1 MIDVPEMIVKNHPNQ
16 KFWLTISLRQ
26 EPFVSGSQG
35 PPFPPTFKLA
45 VLGIPSKKRVV
56 GSNGDGMGVLNERVL
71 WAWCMLADP
80 PFYFVP
86 QTGLPVGVPH

>member
-1 MIDVPEMIVKNHPNQ
+1 MCANLLVGESFFFQKIDGEATYVNGSRWKQIMIDVPEMIVKNRG
-16 KFWLTISLRQ
+16 FLLTLSLRQ

-56 GSNGDGMGVLNERVL
+56 S
-71 WAWCMLADP
+71 
-80 PFYFVP
+80 
-86 QTGLPVGVPH
+86 

>member
-16 KFWLTISLRQ
+16 KLWLTVSLRQ

-56 GSNGDGMGVLNERVL
+56 GSNGDGMGVLKG
-71 WAWCMLADP
+71 C
-80 PFYFVP
+80 F
-86 QTGLPVGVPH
+86 GLGACWPIHLFILFPKQVYL